1 MTRSIED
8 FDIGWFDNQLREYQK
23 NASLLDNLKK
33 QKSDELEYVKNY
45 WTSKMERTE
54 QEQSVIKADLA
65 NYLDQFGAT
74 SQTTAFGN
82 VHLAKTQ
89 SKIDWG
95 TAKSQRDL
103 AETMPEQFTRKSLNK
118 TALKEALGVN
128 SDGKVFWKDTG
139 EVVKGLTGE
148 QGGEKT
154 IVIRK
159 GEKS

>member
-1 MTRSIED
+1 MIRPIEE
-8 FDIGWFDNQLREYQK
+8 FDIGWFDTQLREYQK
-23 NASLLDNLKK
+23 NKDFIEKTKK
-33 QKSDELEYVKNY
+33 NKRDEIEYVTNFWNAKL
-45 WTSKMERTE
+45 MRLQQD
-54 QEQSVIKADLA
+54 QEIIKADLA

-95 TAKSQRDL
+95 TAKSQREL
-103 AETMPEQFTRKSLNK
+103 AESIPDEFTRKSLNK
-118 TALKEALGVN
+118 SALKDALAVS
-128 SDGKVFWKDTG
+128 SDGKVYWKDTG
-139 EVVKGLTGE
+139 ELVKGLTGE

-159 GEKS
+159 GDKS

>member
-1 MTRSIED
+1 MTRLIEE
-8 FDIGWFDNQLREYQK
+8 FDVGWFDTQLREYQK
-23 NASLLDNLKK
+23 NKDFIEKTKK
-33 QKSDELEYVKNY
+33 NKRDEIEYVNNFWNAKLMRLQ
-45 WTSKMERTE
+45 KD
-54 QEQSVIKADLA
+54 QDIIKADLA